1 MHFAGIFPLK
11 SGASW
16 KSSAKKGISLALLL
30 CMATRFFIEDNIF
43 TFISRLIVQ
52 VDDGN
57 FIFSVVNYFHQN
69 LYTKMV

>member
-1 MHFAGIFPLK
+1 MKTSCKISKKQSVVEFTSALK
-11 SGASW
+11 FTF
-16 KSSAKKGISLALLL
+16 SSQL
-30 CMATRFFIEDNIF
+30 FIEDNIF

-69 LYTKMV
+69 LYTKVV